1 MSSIS
6 VILLVLGLVATA
18 IFVAGFVKG
27 LRETIVNRDAK
38 GKAEATSTS
47 DHWPSVIFAVIAS
60 ALIIAAVGFAPY
72 AVYAG
77 PFLVILT
84 AAANGVA
91 FFLDRS
97 DAS

>member
-6 VILLVLGLVATA
+6 LTLLVLGIVATA
-18 IFVAGFVKG
+18 IFIAGFVKG
-27 LRETIVNRDAK
+27 VRQTIANRQSRS
-38 GKAEATSTS
+38 KAQAPSAT

-77 PFLVILT
+77 PLLVILT

-91 FFLDRS
+91 FFLDH

>member
-6 VILLVLGLVATA
+6 LILLVLGIIATA
-18 IFVAGFVKG
+18 IFIAGFVKG
-27 LRETIVNRDAK
+27 LRQTIASRQSS
-38 GKAEATSTS
+38 GKAEAVSTS

-60 ALIIAAVGFAPY
+60 ALIIAAVGFVPY

-97 DAS
+97 DV